1 MQKNVLTNKKILI
14 GITSNALAEE
24 NLLLNTY
31 NENYSINCREISL
44 FKYSH
49 ILFYKRKA
57 VLPLLMKIKKAL
69 WPGTVGEA
77 WLKLFF

>member
-49 ILFYKRKA
+49 ILF
-57 VLPLLMKIKKAL
+57 
-69 WPGTVGEA
+69 
-77 WLKLFF
+77 